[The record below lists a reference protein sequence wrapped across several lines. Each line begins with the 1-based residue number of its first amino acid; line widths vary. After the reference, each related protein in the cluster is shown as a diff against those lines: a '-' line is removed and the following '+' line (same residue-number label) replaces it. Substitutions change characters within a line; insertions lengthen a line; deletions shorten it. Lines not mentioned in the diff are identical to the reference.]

1 MSPRP
6 APLRRSWRLVT
17 VVVGWLLIVWCAQ
30 ESAPPQ
36 PESAVDPACFAA
48 NRAHDELV
56 RFVGDG
62 TPRAVGSPGH
72 DAAEQRLLQ
81 RVREMGLEPT
91 IQRFVAR
98 GWNRSAIEMHNIL
111 VEVPGRESTDAP
123 LPMLWAHW
131 DGVPSGPAAGD
142 NGVGVACALESIR
155 ALVADPPQR
164 AVLVVFTDGEEV
176 GLWGARRLAEEHPC
190 WMRAGAIV
198 NLDARGSSGAAILF
212 ETGGDTPSHAR
223 LIAAIDAPAC
233 STSLAAEAYR
243 LMPNNTDFTVAVR
256 TGRPGFN
263 IAFIGSPRNYHT
275 ANDRVD
281 QVELATI
288 GQMGTTALS
297 LLRSLAAGSPPMP
310 TRSEHAEWTVDSG
323 TPSQRGAVWFNALG
337 GPIVRWDW
345 WASIALLLCAILS
358 TIAVV
363 CDGCDCGLRAILRD
377 ATLLAA
383 GLLLAASSGW
393 IFSAAARWIAPDSFP
408 WPTATSVWILAA
420 VVIGAIAAWTPRLLA
435 WRISSRS
442 GAALHTDGSSG
453 QTALWSTMIAA
464 NVLTILLAAV
474 VLIFAPGAVHPLL
487 LPAVAGSAAL
497 LFIRRRARLPDA
509 AAAAATLLAIAAW
522 APLETMLHDAFGTAL
537 GVFSCVRGALVALP
551 ATVLI
556 LPMSPC
562 SLGAR

>member
-6 APLRRSWRLVT
+6 APLQRPWRLVT
-17 VVVGWLLIVWCAQ
+17 VVVGWLLIVWCTQ
-30 ESAPPQ
+30 QSAAPQ
-36 PESAVDPACFAA
+36 PDSAVDPACFAA

-62 TPRAVGSPGH
+62 TPRAVGSAGH
-72 DAAEQRLLQ
+72 DAAEQRLLE

-91 IQRFVAR
+91 IHRFVAR
-98 GWNRSAIEMHNIL
+98 GWNRSALEMHNIL

-131 DGVPSGPAAGD
+131 DGVPSGPGAGD

-176 GLWGARRLAEEHPC
+176 GLWGARRLAEEHPW

-198 NLDARGSSGAAILF
+198 NLDARGSSGPAILF
-212 ETGGDTPSHAR
+212 ETGGDTAAHAR
-223 LIAAIDAPAC
+223 LIAAIDAPVC

-275 ANDRVD
+275 DNDTVD
-281 QVELATI
+281 HVELATI

-297 LLRSLAAGSPPMP
+297 LLRSLAGGSPPMP
-310 TRSEHAEWTVDSG
+310 TQSEHAEWTAESG
-323 TPSQRGAVWFNALG
+323 APARRGAVWFNALG

-345 WASIALLLCAILS
+345 WASIALLLCALIA

-363 CDGCDCGLRAILRD
+363 CKGADCGLRAILRD
-377 ATLLAA
+377 TTLLAA

-393 IFSAAARWIAPDSFP
+393 LFSAAARWIEPDSFP
-408 WPTATSVWILAA
+408 WPTATSGWILAA
-420 VVIGAIAAWTPRLLA
+420 VALGAVAAWTPRLLA

-442 GAALHTDGSSG
+442 QAALHADGING
-453 QTALWSTMIAA
+453 QGALWSTMIAA
-464 NVLTILLAAV
+464 NVLTILLAAA
-474 VLIFAPGAVHPLL
+474 VLIIAPGAVHPLL
-487 LPAVAGSAAL
+487 LPAIAGSAAL
-497 LFIRRRARLPDA
+497 LLTRRRARLPDA
-509 AAAAATLLAIAAW
+509 AAAAAVLVAIASW
-522 APLETMLHDAFGTAL
+522 APLEAMFHDAFGTAF
-537 GVFSCVRGALVALP
+537 GIFSCVRGALVALP

-556 LPMSPC
+556 LPMSQG
-562 SLGAR
+562 SFGAR